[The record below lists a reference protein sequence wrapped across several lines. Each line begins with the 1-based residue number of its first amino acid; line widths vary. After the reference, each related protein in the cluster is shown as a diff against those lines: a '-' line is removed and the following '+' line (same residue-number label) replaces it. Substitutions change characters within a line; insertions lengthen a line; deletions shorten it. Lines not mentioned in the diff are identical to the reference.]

1 MKTACLH
8 KNLYRDVY
16 ASIIHKLSIGENSPN
31 VYQLTHG
38 QAMRSVHTME
48 DYLTTHR
55 NEVLTLDN
63 VGEPWKHVNQSQKYH
78 LYEMSGVV
86 QWIKTE
92 SGLVAA

>member
-48 DYLTTHR
+48 DYLTHT
-55 NEVLTLDN
+55 
-63 VGEPWKHVNQSQKYH
+63 GMKY
-78 LYEMSGVV
+78 
-86 QWIKTE
+86 
-92 SGLVAA
+92 